1 MSVTKNSDSVRVR
14 FAPSPTGHLHIGGL
28 RTALFNLLFARH
40 NNGKFLLRIEDTD
53 RERSKEEFTQA
64 ILQALAWTD
73 IQPDEPVVIQSERI
87 VHHQRM
93 INELLTKG
101 KAYRCYCPV
110 GPEAS
115 KETYLKYDG
124 ACRAQK
130 YDMPVEGKPFVVRIK
145 LPLEQ
150 QSITFNDL
158 IRGPITIAMEQF
170 DDFIIARSDG
180 APVYNF
186 VVVVDDHD
194 MAITHIIRGEDHIP
208 NTPKQIVLYQAF
220 GWQPPQF
227 AHLPLIMGASGGRL
241 SKRDAAT
248 SVLDYQKNGYLP
260 EALCNYLVRLGW
272 SHGDQE
278 IFTRKELVE
287 LFTLEGIGKSSA
299 VFDQQKLDS
308 INGIYLRN
316 TDNAVLLAYILAY
329 IEPDVYKQVMLS
341 EEQIIVLIG
350 LYKERVTT
358 LRQLVDEI
366 VLLAKGPEK
375 LSDVDRAQWILPKT
389 VGLLAQF
396 STDINAEPH
405 FDAQHLQEICKKIAK
420 TYDVSMSEV
429 AQPIRL
435 AILGKTQSPGI
446 FDLLALLGKRI
457 AVQRLQEFIVQIE

>member
-1 MSVTKNSDSVRVR
+1 MSFTNNSSSVRVR

-40 NNGKFLLRIEDTD
+40 NNGTFLLRIEDTD

-64 ILQALAWTD
+64 ILEALEWTD
-73 IQPDEPVVIQSERI
+73 IQPDEPVVIQSARI
-87 VHHQRM
+87 KHHQHM
-93 INELLTKG
+93 INELLEKG
-101 KAYRCYCPV
+101 KAYRCYCPESS
-110 GPEAS
+110 EAS

-130 YDMPVEGKPFVVRIK
+130 YDMPVEGKSFVVRIK

-150 QSITFNDL
+150 ASITFHDL
-158 IRGPITIAMEQF
+158 IRGSITMAMEQF

-194 MAITHIIRGEDHIP
+194 MQITHIIRGEDHIS

-260 EALCNYLVRLGW
+260 QALCNYLVRLGW

-278 IFTRKELVE
+278 IFTREELIG
-287 LFTLEGIGKSSA
+287 LFTIEGIGKSGA

-308 INGIYLRN
+308 VNGMYIRS
-316 TDNAVLLAYILAY
+316 TDNESLLAYILEY
-329 IEPDVYKQVMLS
+329 LEPDLYKKILFS
-341 EEQIIVLIG
+341 KDQILLLIG
-350 LYKERVTT
+350 LYKERVATA
-358 LRQLVDEI
+358 RQLVDELM
-366 VLLAKGPEK
+366 LLSNGRGA
-375 LSDVDRAQWILPKT
+375 LSDADRAQWILPKT

-396 STDINAEPH
+396 ISEIKDEAQ
-405 FDAQHLQEICKKIAK
+405 FDASHLQAICKKIAK
-420 TYDVSMSEV
+420 MNEVSMSEI

-446 FDLLALLGKRI
+446 FDLLALLGKKI
-457 AVQRLQEFIVQIE
+457 TVERLQEFLVLIT